1 MPITRSNAPKQ
12 LLPGLATIF
21 GLEYKGIDNEH
32 LDLFEVN
39 NSEKAFEEEVLM
51 ADFATAPVKTE
62 GAAVTYDTASEQYT
76 ARYTH
81 STIALAF
88 SITEE
93 AWEDNLYDTWSRIRA
108 KALGRAMANTKQT
121 RGANIFNNGFL
132 TGVDAIGDAA
142 AFFSTAHPRA
152 SGANQSNTISQ
163 DMSEGQL
170 EAVAINI
177 YITED
182 DRGKLI
188 GARPK
193 SLHIPPQLV
202 FLAQRLLYS
211 PGQPISADNTINA
224 VNSLSVF
231 PGGWKVNHR
240 FTDTD
245 AWFVKTDVPDGTKHF
260 IRAPLAT
267 KMEGDFDTGNLR
279 FKARERYSFGV
290 SNWRQWYGSA
300 GA

>member
-12 LLPGLATIF
+12 LLPGLNVIF

-32 LDLFEVN
+32 LELFESET
-39 NSEKAFEEEVLM
+39 SEKAFEEEVLM
-51 ADFATAPVKTE
+51 SDFATAPVKTE
-62 GAAVTYDTASEQYT
+62 GAAVTFDTASEQYT

-93 AWEDNLYDTWSRIRA
+93 AWEDNLYDTWSKIRA

-121 RGANIFNNGFL
+121 RGANIFNNGFS

-142 AFFSTAHPRA
+142 AFFSTAHPTA
-152 SGANQSNTISQ
+152 SDGNQSNTISQ
-163 DMSEGQL
+163 DLSEGQL

-177 YITED
+177 YLTED

-188 GARPK
+188 GARPV

-202 FLAQRLLYS
+202 FVAQRLLYS
-211 PGQPISADNTINA
+211 PGQPGGADNAINA

-231 PGGWKVNHR
+231 PKGWKVNHR

-245 AWFVKTDVPDGTKHF
+245 AWFVKTDVPNGTKHF
-260 IRAPLAT
+260 MRAPLST